1 MKLLLDTHT
10 FLYAIGAPQR
20 LSNKVRKA
28 LQDPA
33 VERWI
38 SAASLWE
45 IAVKIQIGKLDLP
58 ANEAFFRE
66 QSALLHAKHLAVDFR
81 HSLRLF
87 QLPLIHRDPFDRL
100 LIAQA
105 IEEGLTLVSK
115 DERISEYQVP
125 TYW

>member
-1 MKLLLDTHT
+1 
-10 FLYAIGAPQR
+10 
-20 LSNKVRKA
+20 
-28 LQDPA
+28 
-33 VERWI
+33 
-38 SAASLWE
+38 
-45 IAVKIQIGKLDLP
+45 LP
-58 ANEAFFRE
+58 ANDAFFRE
-66 QSALLHAKHLAVDFR
+66 QSALLHAKDLAVDFP

-105 IEEGLTLVSK
+105 IEEGLTLASK